1 MEFEISKMAL
11 PLNLKSGEEVYSF
24 VGFDGFIIF
33 SFEGWAF

>member
-24 VGFDGFIIF
+24 VGFDGFIIYP
-33 SFEGWAF
+33 FEN